1 MDVIKFKNVVG
12 GWLRAHL
19 KLLVEKSNLQ
29 GMKNYLGSCFDAG
42 ITRLIIFFYFFVVGE
57 REACYYDKYV
67 KCFCIS
73 VVYYVRHSIACT

>member
-19 KLLVEKSNLQ
+19 KMLVEKFNLL

-42 ITRLIIFFYFFVVGE
+42 ITRLIISFTFLLWE
-57 REACYYDKYV
+57 KEKPAAM
-67 KCFCIS
+67 INM
-73 VVYYVRHSIACT
+73 